1 MKRKVL
7 AMLVPALLIA
17 GAANAAEVYNK
28 DGKKL
33 DLYGKVDGL
42 RYFSDD
48 AGSDGDMSYARLG
61 FKGETQIAEQLTGY
75 GQWEYN
81 IQANGTEG
89 DKGDSWTRLGFAGL
103 GFGQNGTF
111 DYGRNYGVVYDVEAW
126 TDMLPE
132 FGGDTYTQT
141 DVYMLGR
148 TNGVAT
154 YRNNGFFGL
163 VDGLNFALQ
172 YQGNNEGTGF
182 GQEGSGNSA
191 GRKLAKENGDGFGMS
206 TSYDFD
212 FGLSLG
218 AAYANSDRTDAQVA
232 RGYGDGMNQRNN
244 YAGGDK
250 AEAWTVG
257 AKYDAYNVYLAAMYA
272 ETRNM
277 TYYGNGDSELNGGI
291 ANKTQ
296 NFEVVAQYQ
305 FDFGLRP
312 SIAYL
317 QSKGKDLGGQEVRH
331 GNWRYT
337 DKDLVKYVDVGM
349 TYYFNKNM
357 STYIDYK
364 INLLDEDDS
373 FYADN
378 GIATDDI
385 VAVGLVYQF

>member
-1 MKRKVL
+1 
-7 AMLVPALLIA
+7 
-17 GAANAAEVYNK
+17 
-28 DGKKL
+28 
-33 DLYGKVDGL
+33 
-42 RYFSDD
+42 
-48 AGSDGDMSYARLG
+48 
-61 FKGETQIAEQLTGY
+61 
-75 GQWEYN
+75 
-81 IQANGTEG
+81 
-89 DKGDSWTRLGFAGL
+89 
-103 GFGQNGTF
+103 
-111 DYGRNYGVVYDVEAW
+111 

-357 STYIDYK
+357 STYVDYK

>member
-1 MKRKVL
+1 RKVL

-28 DGKKL
+28 DGNKL

-357 STYIDYK
+357 STYVDYK

>member
-1 MKRKVL
+1 MCIRDS
-7 AMLVPALLIA
+7 VPALLIA

-28 DGKKL
+28 DGNKL

-357 STYIDYK
+357 STFVDYK
-364 INLLDEDDS
+364 INLIDKSDFTKAS
-373 FYADN
+373 
-378 GIATDDI
+378 GVATDDI

>member
-1 MKRKVL
+1 
-7 AMLVPALLIA
+7 ALLIA

-28 DGKKL
+28 DGNKL

-89 DKGDSWTRLGFAGL
+89 DKGDAWTRLGFAGL

-182 GQEGSGNSA
+182 GQEGSGNSTN
-191 GRKLAKENGDGFGMS
+191 RKLAKENGDGFGMS

-357 STYIDYK
+357 STYVDYK

>member
-1 MKRKVL
+1 MNRKVL
-7 AMLVPALLIA
+7 ALLVPALLVA

-28 DGKKL
+28 NGNKL

-48 AGSDGDMSYARLG
+48 AGSDGDQTYARFG
-61 FKGETQIAEQLTGY
+61 FKGETQINDMLTGY

-81 IQANGTEG
+81 IQADSSEG
-89 DKGDSWTRLGFAGL
+89 EGANSWTRLGFAGL
-103 GFGQNGTF
+103 KFGEYGSF
-111 DYGRNYGVVYDVEAW
+111 DYGRNYGVIYDVEAW
-126 TDMLPE
+126 TDVLPE

-154 YRNNGFFGL
+154 YRNTDFFGL
-163 VDGLNFALQ
+163 VEGLNFALQ
-172 YQGNNEGTGF
+172 YQGNNENGGAGEGTGN
-182 GQEGSGNSA
+182 GGS
-191 GRKLAKENGDGFGMS
+191 RKLARENGDGFGMS
-206 TSYDFD
+206 ASYDFD

-218 AAYANSDRTDAQVA
+218 AAYSSSDRTDNQVA
-232 RGYGDGMNQRNN
+232 RGYGDGMNERNN
-244 YAGGDK
+244 YAGGET

-277 TYYGNGDSELNGGI
+277 TYYGGGNGEDNGGI

-317 QSKGKDLGGQEVRH
+317 QSKGKDLGGQEVHR

-337 DKDLVKYVDVGM
+337 NKDLVKYVDVGM

-357 STYIDYK
+357 STYVDYK
-364 INLLDEDDS
+364 INLLDEDDD
-373 FYADN
+373 FYANN

-385 VAVGLVYQF
+385 VGVGLVYQF